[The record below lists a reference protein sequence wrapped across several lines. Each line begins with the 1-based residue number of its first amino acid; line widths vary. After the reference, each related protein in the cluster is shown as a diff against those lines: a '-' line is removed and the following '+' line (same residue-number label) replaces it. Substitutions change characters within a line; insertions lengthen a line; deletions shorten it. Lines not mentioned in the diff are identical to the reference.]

1 MLQIGQGMFIRNKK
15 NIFIIYLF
23 SIYTVLGL
31 NTFFCNAQLNDSEVK
46 TALIFNFIKFIE
58 AEKIDQKNTINIC
71 YYGHDTT
78 MSKLIL
84 KLEKEKVKNKKLVV
98 QRYEDIEDLN
108 EIDILFVFNE
118 YNFEISK
125 IFRSI
130 HGKNVLLITDRYPDK
145 KEIMINFIHKE
156 EKVQFEINNKNI
168 SEANFTISPRLLLLG
183 GTELDVRE
191 LYREVEESLKNE
203 REKSELIEKEL
214 KDKQEEINNLIVVLS
229 KLYSQNDSLNQVIGN
244 QLFQIQDQKDEL
256 DTLQIYLKQTLIEVE
271 TRRNELKHTNYV
283 LLGKNKE
290 INSLDIQLSKKQVYI
305 ENATDSLD
313 LLQNNI
319 KDKEKILKAQEN
331 KIALQNLALYIFI
344 AFFVLFIIF
353 ILYIYRNYRV
363 HRRKNIE
370 LEKRNIKIN
379 RQKEQIQEQANDLS
393 EANKELEKEKK
404 RAEDALKKL
413 KNAQSQL
420 VAAEKMVSLGQLT
433 SGIAHEINNPINYIS
448 SNIEGLRNIIDDFKN
463 LINGYDKLL
472 KSYDKKQI
480 DQLKIQHD
488 YDDLIPGF
496 DELTANI
503 KLGVDRTKE
512 IVNSLR
518 TFARVDDENFVV
530 TDLHQNINSAIL
542 LMGKQNNDRI
552 TIIKEY
558 GDIPLV
564 ECIPGKISQV
574 FMNILVNAVQAIKKD
589 NGKIIIKTEK
599 IKKKGNHFVMV
610 SVSDNGD
617 GIREE
622 IKDKIFEP
630 FFTTKDVGEGTGLG
644 LSISYSII
652 KKHNGFIEIESNPK
666 KGTTFKIYLPNH

>member
-290 INSLDIQLSKKQVYI
+290 INSLDIQLSKKQLYI